1 LLKPANL
8 LTFFGTLVLLATL
21 SNSALVATGSA
32 GHWGFLVAAQ
42 DGQEEVVGEEM
53 TSEVQTGSNDGVDEE
68 FLVPMDEAPVRAS
81 TPTGQDQTQTPKPL
95 AELDPFV
102 IYQPEEIDIPAIGLH
117 APVVLAKSRIIKL
130 DGKRFQQWLPPAQFA
145 AGWHYSSAT
154 LGLAGNT
161 VLNGHNNLYGGVFDG
176 LRNLKAG
183 DRVEMTAQGMAFIY
197 EVTNVLN
204 LPEKYE
210 SVETRIENAS
220 WLQPSEDERLTLV
233 TCWPPEHNK
242 NRLIVV
248 AKPVE
253 RYLVPVEGAAV
264 APMK

>member
-1 LLKPANL
+1 LHKPANL
-8 LTFFGTLVLLATL
+8 LTFLGILVLLTTL
-21 SNSALVATGSA
+21 SNSVLVARGSA

-42 DGQEEVVGEEM
+42 DGQEEVVSAEAAPGQQDLS
-53 TSEVQTGSNDGVDEE
+53 TEVVDEE
-68 FLVPMDEAPVRAS
+68 FLVPMDEPPATAFIPS
-81 TPTGQDQTQTPKPL
+81 GQEQTPTPKPL
-95 AELDPFV
+95 AELNPAV
-102 IYQPEEIDIPAIGLH
+102 VYQPEAIDIPAIGLH
-117 APVVLAKSRIIKL
+117 APVVLAKSRMIKL
-130 DGKRFQQWLPPAQFA
+130 DGKRFQQWLPPASFA

-154 LGLAGNT
+154 LGQTGNT

-183 DRVEMTAQGMAFIY
+183 DRVEMTAQGIVFVY

-210 SVETRIENAS
+210 SLETRIENAS
-220 WLQPSEDERLTLV
+220 WLQTSEDERLTLV
-233 TCWPPEHNK
+233 TCWPPDHNT

-253 RYLVPVEGAAV
+253 RYVVPVEGAAATAV
-264 APMK
+264 P